1 MEIRE
6 LIIETQKYISNTK
19 SEHYKPLA
27 EMILR
32 ELYNIEKNENYI
44 VPASVMHSLI
54 DSFDIYSDYWKEYFF
69 KYWDSNPSKF
79 ENPFE

>member
-1 MEIRE
+1 MEITE
-6 LIIETQKYISNTK
+6 LIKETEKYILGSE
-19 SEHYKPLA
+19 SEHYKSLA

-32 ELYNIEKNENYI
+32 ELNNIKKNGNYI

-54 DSFDIYSDYWKEYFF
+54 DSFDIYSGYWKKYFF

-79 ENPFE
+79 ENPYE